1 MGNSF
6 SNNTNT
12 NLKTINNNSKANA
25 NAKVE
30 TSAEVID
37 FIATYYILTMDFK
50 SLRKLYDKQYCN
62 KLAIITSDIIEKYFT
77 DMEIGYL
84 ANRIYPASN
93 SNSNSNTKQRI
104 MFFNKDQLDK
114 LDMIDQDKKQEI
126 CLEISKF
133 YVKIAHIFA
142 AIVTTINP
150 VYVYKDA
157 TGEKVKVH
165 LDEKDSIPQGT
176 DFDIY
181 KLNICDTRKSALER
195 GYKTDDPNKNVINP
209 RVCSMNTNNDGSVKT
224 LDEEPGIME
233 LMDLYYDTDYN
244 SENGEF
250 EEMSQ
255 ESKDMYLHDLKM
267 FYTVFTGNEVMP
279 PEVKQFKDIKLRE
292 YLSSDKCKG
301 SNPLFERAVFGSVNE
316 EPLFAQ
322 YAENLREMI
331 DKANEG
337 QNVLLGIL
345 NKIFVYSV
353 DSETNKKQIR
363 INPKINDNNIQ
374 DLVIETRAAII
385 KLYLTCE
392 ADYDNGIQIYEA
404 IIEKMILKTTENQ
417 IKTLTEKKERL
428 FNGDRIE
435 TKSIPKS
442 AEEIKLSSKQ

>member
-1 MGNSF
+1 MGNTSSNTNNNINQ
-6 SNNTNT
+6 SNN
-12 NLKTINNNSKANA
+12 INKSN
-25 NAKVE
+25 E

-50 SLRKLYDKQYCN
+50 SLRKLYDKEYCN

-84 ANRIYPASN
+84 ANRIQPNDKKPSN
-93 SNSNSNTKQRI
+93 SRESKERLI
-104 MFFNKDQLDK
+104 FFNKDQLNK
-114 LDMIDQDKKQEI
+114 LDMIDQDRKQQI

-150 VYVYKDA
+150 IYVYKNA
-157 TGEKVKVH
+157 SGEKVKVH
-165 LDEKDSIPQGT
+165 LDEKDSIPKGT

-195 GYKTDDPNKNVINP
+195 NYDKKNPNKNIINP
-209 RVCSMNTNNDGSVKT
+209 RVCSLSKNMDGTEKT

-244 SENGEF
+244 IKKGEF

-255 ESKDMYLHDLKM
+255 EAKDMYLHDLKM
-267 FYTVFTGNEVMP
+267 FYTVFTGKEEMP
-279 PEVKQFKDIKLRE
+279 PEIKQFKDIKLRQ
-292 YLSSDKCKG
+292 YNKCQG
-301 SNPLFERAVFGSVNE
+301 TNPLFERAVFGSVNE

-337 QNVLLGIL
+337 QNALLAIL
-345 NKIFVYSV
+345 NKIFVYSI
-353 DSETNKKQIR
+353 DPQTNKKQIR
-363 INPKINDNNIQ
+363 ISPKINDNNIQ
-374 DLVIETRAAII
+374 ELILETRAAII

-392 ADYDNGIQIYEA
+392 SDYANGIQIYEA

-417 IKTLTEKKERL
+417 IKSLTEKKERL
-428 FNGDRIE
+428 FNGDKVE
-435 TKSIPKS
+435 VKSSIPQS
-442 AEEIKLSSKQ
+442 AEEIKIASLNKV

>member
-1 MGNSF
+1 MGNTP
-6 SNNTNT
+6 SNSNIN
-12 NLKTINNNSKANA
+12 INNNNSSNINKN
-25 NAKVE
+25 NSNIE
-30 TSAEVID
+30 TTAEVID

-50 SLRKLYDKQYCN
+50 SLRKLYNKEYCN

-84 ANRIYPASN
+84 ANRLFTGKERLI
-93 SNSNSNTKQRI
+93 
-104 MFFNKDQLDK
+104 FFDKNQLNK
-114 LDMIDQDKKQEI
+114 LDMIDQDKKQQI

-150 VYVYKDA
+150 IYVYKDIQ
-157 TGEKVKVH
+157 GNKVKVK
-165 LDEKDSIPQGT
+165 LDEKNTIPKGT
-176 DFDIY
+176 EFDIY

-195 GYKTDDPNKNVINP
+195 NYDNKNPNKNVVNP
-209 RVCSMNTNNDGSVKT
+209 RVCSLSNDTKS
-224 LDEEPGIME
+224 LEDEPGIME
-233 LMDLYYDTDYN
+233 LIDLYYDTDYN
-244 SENGEF
+244 LESGEF
-250 EEMSQ
+250 EQMSP
-255 ESKDMYLHDLKM
+255 ESKAMYEADLKM

-279 PEVKQFKDIKLRE
+279 PEIKQFKDIKLRN
-292 YLSSDKCKG
+292 YKKCQG
-301 SNPLFERAVFGSVNE
+301 PNPLFERAVFGSVSE

-345 NKIFVYSV
+345 NKIFVYSI
-353 DSETNKKQIR
+353 EPQTNKKQIR
-363 INPKINDNNIQ
+363 INPKINNTNIQ

-392 ADYDNGIQIYEA
+392 TDYANGIQIYEA

-417 IKTLTEKKERL
+417 IKSLTMKKEQL
-428 FNGDRIE
+428 FNGDKVE
-435 TKSIPKS
+435 VKKEIPVS
-442 AEEIKLSSKQ
+442 AEEILIKSKQITE